1 MTTNTKKMHFSKKVI
16 QIPQAL
22 SVYLNQLVYELRN
35 RKKNIVTLSLGES
48 FFDVPFFGIDEIDF
62 SKGYHYS
69 DSKGLKE
76 LRIKISQFYN
86 KYYKTHTTYE
96 KILISAGSKVIL
108 YMCFLSLLNN
118 REEILIHEPAWLSY
132 KEQVKLANGKP
143 KFFPFN
149 ESLFKLNKYINKK
162 TKAFVINNPN
172 NPVGKL
178 YTKKELNYIFKV
190 CEKKNIYLI
199 VDEAYSDFVMN
210 KKFYSC
216 ANLDKNMKNLIIVN
230 SLSKNLG
237 MSGWRIGYM
246 ISNNK
251 ILKLIEKLNQH
262 LITCAPT
269 FLQMYM
275 EKNLDRILSYTLP
288 QIKNLL
294 HKRQRIQ
301 KFLKKLNFKYL
312 EGDSTFYF
320 FIDISQYKKS
330 AFTLCVNLLIDESI
344 SIVPGNAYGENTN
357 NFLRISIGTE
367 SEDKIYQS
375 LKILKYNLENK
386 TFSLNK
392 TLKKLDSN
400 SLPRFK

>member
-1 MTTNTKKMHFSKKVI
+1 MNFSKKVI

-35 RKKNIVTLSLGES
+35 RKKNIITLSLGES
-48 FFDVPFFGIDEIDF
+48 FFDIPYFGIENIDF
-62 SKGYHYS
+62 TRGYHYS

-76 LRIKISQFYN
+76 LRVKIAEFYN
-86 KYYKTHTTYE
+86 QYYNSKIKYDSV
-96 KILISAGSKVIL
+96 LISAGSKIIL

-118 REEILIHEPAWLSY
+118 KEEILIHEPAWLSY

-143 KFFPFN
+143 KFFPYD
-149 ESLFKLNKYINKK
+149 EKLTNLEKYINKK

-178 YTKKELNYIFKV
+178 YSKKELKFIFDI
-190 CEKKNIYLI
+190 CKKKKIYLI
-199 VDEAYSDFVMN
+199 VDEAYSDFVIN
-210 KKFYSC
+210 KKFFSC
-216 ANLDKNMKNLIIVN
+216 VNLDIKMKNLIIVN

-237 MSGWRIGYM
+237 MSGWRIGYLM
-246 ISNNK
+246 SNTEF
-251 ILKLIEKLNQH
+251 LKLIEKLNQH

-275 EKNLDRILSYTLP
+275 EKNFDKILSYTLP

-294 HKRQRIQ
+294 EKRKRIQ
-301 KFLKKLNFKYL
+301 KFLDKLTFKYL
-312 EGDSTFYF
+312 DGDSTFYF
-320 FIDISQYKKS
+320 FIDISEYKQN
-330 AFTLCVNLLIDESI
+330 AFTFCINLLIDELI
-344 SIVPGNAYGENTN
+344 SIVPGNAYGEKTN

-375 LKILKYNLENK
+375 LKILKHNLENK
-386 TFSLNK
+386 KYSIK
-392 TLKKLDSN
+392 STLKKLDKY
-400 SLPRFK
+400 SLARF

>member
-1 MTTNTKKMHFSKKVI
+1 MNFSKKVI
-16 QIPQAL
+16 ETPQAL
-22 SVYLNQLVYELRN
+22 SVYLNQLVYELKS

-48 FFDVPFFGIDEIDF
+48 FFDIPYLGIENVDF

-76 LRIKISQFYN
+76 LRIKIANFYN
-86 KYYKTHTTYE
+86 KFYNTKINYE
-96 KILISAGSKVIL
+96 KILISAGSKIIL

-118 REEILIHEPAWLSY
+118 KEEILIHEPAWLSY

-143 KFFPFN
+143 IFFPFN
-149 ESLFKLNKYINKK
+149 ENLKNLNKYIGKK

-178 YTKKELNYIFKV
+178 YTKKELNYIFKI
-190 CEKKNIYLI
+190 CRKRKIYLI
-199 VDEAYSDFVMN
+199 VDEAYSDFVIG
-210 KKFYSC
+210 KKFFSC
-216 ANLDKNMKNLIIVN
+216 ANLDSELENLIIVN
-230 SLSKNLG
+230 SLSKNMG
-237 MSGWRIGYM
+237 MSGWRIGYL
-246 ISNNK
+246 ITNPK
-251 ILKLIEKLNQH
+251 FLILIEKLNQH

-275 EKNLDRILSYTLP
+275 EKNFEKILSYTLP

-294 HKRQRIQ
+294 YKRQRIQ
-301 KFLKKLNFKYL
+301 AFLKKLKFKFL
-312 EGDSTFYF
+312 EGNSTFYF
-320 FIDISQYKKS
+320 FIDITEYKQN

-375 LKILKYNLENK
+375 LKILKYKLEENNY
-386 TFSLNK
+386 TTQN
-392 TLKKLDSN
+392 TLKKLDKN
-400 SLPRFK
+400 SLARFD

>member
-1 MTTNTKKMHFSKKVI
+1 MNFNKKVI
-16 QIPQAL
+16 EIPQAL

-35 RKKNIVTLSLGES
+35 KKKNIVTLSLGES
-48 FFDVPFFGIDEIDF
+48 FFDIPYFGIENIDF

-76 LRIKISQFYN
+76 LRVKIAKFYN
-86 KYYKTHTTYE
+86 QYYNSKIKYE
-96 KILISAGSKVIL
+96 NVLISAGSKIIL

-118 REEILIHEPAWLSY
+118 KEEILIHEPAWLSY

-143 KFFPFN
+143 KFFPFT
-149 ESLFKLNKYINKK
+149 EKFKNLKKYINKK
-162 TKAFVINNPN
+162 TKALVINNPN

-178 YTKKELNYIFKV
+178 YTKKELNYIFKI
-190 CEKKNIYLI
+190 CKEKKIYLI
-199 VDEAYSDFVMN
+199 VDEAYSDFVIN
-210 KKFYSC
+210 KKFFSC
-216 ANLDKNMKNLIIVN
+216 ANLDSKLENLIIVN

-237 MSGWRIGYM
+237 MSGWRIGYL
-246 ISNNK
+246 ITDPK
-251 ILKLIEKLNQH
+251 FLKLIEKLNQH

-275 EKNLDRILSYTLP
+275 EKNFEKILSYTLP

-294 HKRQRIQ
+294 YKRQRIES
-301 KFLKKLNFKYL
+301 FLKKLKFKFL

-320 FIDISQYKKS
+320 FIDISEYKQN
-330 AFTLCVNLLIDESI
+330 AFTFCINLLIDELI
-344 SIVPGNAYGENTN
+344 SVVPGNAYGESTN

-375 LKILKYNLENK
+375 LKILKYKLEN
-386 TFSLNK
+386 NK
-392 TLKKLDSN
+392 YTIQSTLKKLDTN
-400 SLPRFK
+400 FLARFK

>member
-1 MTTNTKKMHFSKKVI
+1 MNFSKKVI
-16 QIPQAL
+16 ETPQAL
-22 SVYLNQLVYELRN
+22 SVYLNQLVYELKS

-48 FFDVPFFGIDEIDF
+48 FFDIPYLGIENIDF

-76 LRIKISQFYN
+76 LRIKIANFYN
-86 KYYKTHTTYE
+86 KFYNTKINYE
-96 KILISAGSKVIL
+96 KILISAGSKIIL

-118 REEILIHEPAWLSY
+118 KEEILIHEPAWLSY

-143 KFFPFN
+143 IFFPFN
-149 ESLFKLNKYINKK
+149 ENLKNLNKYIGKK

-178 YTKKELNYIFKV
+178 YTKKELNYIFKI
-190 CEKKNIYLI
+190 CRKRKIYLI
-199 VDEAYSDFVMN
+199 VDEAYSDFVIG
-210 KKFYSC
+210 KKFFSC
-216 ANLDKNMKNLIIVN
+216 ANLDSELENLIIVN
-230 SLSKNLG
+230 SLSKNMG
-237 MSGWRIGYM
+237 MSGWRIGYL
-246 ISNNK
+246 ITNPK
-251 ILKLIEKLNQH
+251 FLILIEKLNQH

-275 EKNLDRILSYTLP
+275 EKNFEKILSYTLP

-294 HKRQRIQ
+294 YKRQRIQ
-301 KFLKKLNFKYL
+301 AFLKKLKFKFL
-312 EGDSTFYF
+312 EGNSTFYF
-320 FIDISQYKKS
+320 FIDITEYKQN

-375 LKILKYNLENK
+375 LKILKYKLEENNY
-386 TFSLNK
+386 TIQN
-392 TLKKLDSN
+392 TLKKLDKN
-400 SLPRFK
+400 SLARFD